1 MHMAACLSQI
11 SFLFYFVSN
20 TTDCTYSYFRKLDY
34 RLYKN
39 ITLNFPSSP
48 IIPSSSASLSNTII
62 YTILPLQLHHVIP
75 TPASL
80 KPQNK
85 ASISLLVLEP
95 LTFPKRNARISCI
108 RRHVLGES
116 KSRGLRGRGLAWG
129 PMTSY
134 AGRAGFCVFPSPIF
148 SLYFVGVIIN
158 IMMIIVMIMN
168 NNNENHG

>member
-39 ITLNFPSSP
+39 ITLNFS
-48 IIPSSSASLSNTII
+48 IITNYSIVITFSIKHHYLHHP
-62 YTILPLQLHHVIP
+62 PPQLHHVIP

-80 KPQNK
+80 NPQNK

-148 SLYFVGVIIN
+148 ILYFLVLLLIYWW
-158 IMMIIVMIMN
+158 
-168 NNNENHG
+168 